1 SKTLNDIQGQCRRL
15 NSVGLS
21 KTLNDIQGQCRRLN
35 SVGLGFQKPTEC
47 STIPLPTV
55 TAAAGLLDSGRHHV
69 HYMR

>member
-1 SKTLNDIQGQCRRL
+1 MWP
-15 NSVGLS
+15 SVHSMSTSRTSNS